1 MQFVD
6 EAGIESKLRRTR
18 RDREFVAEDV
28 SDENLCPWLES
39 KRTMGSGLSG
49 HCIMGMES
57 STWLSPQTGR
67 PWLP

>member
-1 MQFVD
+1 MRLVD
-6 EAGIESKLRRTR
+6 EAGIETRLRRIR

-39 KRTMGSGLSG
+39 KRTMGGGLSG
-49 HCIMGMES
+49 HCIMGMGP
-57 STWLSPQTGR
+57 STWLSPPTRR